1 MYWEPTGQLITQ
13 PPPSF
18 FFFSLW
24 LAGWLDNSTVSIKD
38 ILCLSPGEWGAL
50 VGEMV
55 LI

>member
-18 FFFSLW
+18 FRS

-38 ILCLSPGEWGAL
+38 ILCLCPGEWGAL
-50 VGEMV
+50 IGETG